1 MVKQIKSYFKHTQVL
16 ITRFLKKPQWHN
28 LRTVQPI
35 SRVFGFDRGTPID
48 RVYIENFLEKN
59 KNLIK
64 GVVCE
69 IAEDTYSKKFGAN
82 VEKYEILHYTK
93 DNKKA
98 TIIGDL
104 TNTTTLPEAIIDC
117 FILTQTLNFIYDFKA
132 AIKGIYHMLK
142 PGGIALITVGGLSQI
157 SRYDYNRWGDYW
169 RFTDLSIKKAF
180 EEVFGEGNVEVETYG
195 NVLSAIAFLHGISAE
210 ELTEDELF
218 YKDEDY
224 QVIICIKAVKR

>member
-69 IAEDTYSKKFGAN
+69 IAEDT
-82 VEKYEILHYTK
+82 
-93 DNKKA
+93 
-98 TIIGDL
+98 
-104 TNTTTLPEAIIDC
+104 
-117 FILTQTLNFIYDFKA
+117 
-132 AIKGIYHMLK
+132 
-142 PGGIALITVGGLSQI
+142 
-157 SRYDYNRWGDYW
+157 
-169 RFTDLSIKKAF
+169 
-180 EEVFGEGNVEVETYG
+180 
-195 NVLSAIAFLHGISAE
+195 
-210 ELTEDELF
+210 LF
-218 YKDEDY
+218 
-224 QVIICIKAVKR
+224 